1 MMEDISVSDRQQI
14 TINKDW
20 ETTRVTPKVEQ
31 QQTAEESSTLSCHT
45 WTTSRHWDTPGEVVL
60 SGQSRRCTRTGK
72 SAAHHQ
78 RMAWYSFTGL

>member
-1 MMEDISVSDRQQI
+1 MEDISVSDRQQI

-45 WTTSRHWDTPGEVVL
+45 
-60 SGQSRRCTRTGK
+60 
-72 SAAHHQ
+72 
-78 RMAWYSFTGL
+78 